1 MDGSVE
7 RDQVRVEDLQN
18 IPKWTKIYAQ
28 TRTVPVMVAIVVFLG
43 LYVAV
48 GGSSYL
54 AGNAYRSGSIVQ
66 FCVYMCLL
74 VLAVGAVAFFSVPR
88 WGGQLLERVAK
99 RYYSKEGYVSL
110 LGSAATKRKK
120 VLMGTAAASFGLCI
134 TASVVLGNMG
144 YIPIEYMQP
153 VSALYCIPFMVVQ
166 FLVQRP
172 GRSVLMLLWPFLYG
186 LHAIL
191 VVAGVPIQ
199 FSDAWSILNMLIP
212 TVGYGMLAS
221 LASHSY
227 NRLALRKLK
236 RLARIGIDGRVE
248 GEGAR
253 V

>member
-1 MDGSVE
+1 
-7 RDQVRVEDLQN
+7 
-18 IPKWTKIYAQ
+18 
-28 TRTVPVMVAIVVFLG
+28 
-43 LYVAV
+43 
-48 GGSSYL
+48 
-54 AGNAYRSGSIVQ
+54 
-66 FCVYMCLL
+66 
-74 VLAVGAVAFFSVPR
+74 
-88 WGGQLLERVAK
+88 
-99 RYYSKEGYVSL
+99 
-110 LGSAATKRKK
+110 
-120 VLMGTAAASFGLCI
+120 
-134 TASVVLGNMG
+134 
-144 YIPIEYMQP
+144 
-153 VSALYCIPFMVVQ
+153 
-166 FLVQRP
+166 
-172 GRSVLMLLWPFLYG
+172 MLLWPFLYG